1 MCFLADGQIILWRLR
16 EAGAPAAPEFGETA
30 EDRQFEKEAWTVLRM
45 MSNTNSDRKEIY
57 DLSWS
62 PDSSKLICGSVD
74 QTFTVWDVAT
84 GRPILNNKDHK
95 HYVQGVAWDP
105 LDQYIATQSSDKSMH
120 VYQITGQGPN
130 AFELR
135 GVGKNVMLDAQHP
148 RGGTWDHPL
157 PPPPPPRSRSHNS
170 ANGFDG
176 VPPSPNGKGRMMDRP
191 GSHHRSLSRD
201 SSHSDVSRASLAE
214 TLAGASAS
222 IAGGSAIADPDEEST
237 AMDPPTIPIRPSSRR
252 SSTAGSSGFGASPGL
267 TAASLSGLQSSRPM
281 RSPSPAPLPAIMPP
295 SSPKLAPPPAPR
307 DGASSPATEALI
319 TSQKLYVDENATPF
333 FRRLAWS
340 PDGSLLL
347 TPAGLFEDPYAGVE
361 LRAIQAAKKAE
372 QENGALSN
380 SPMTVKKGRTTN
392 AKKDEQEAAASAAAG
407 PKPTV
412 YVYSRANLARPP
424 VAHLPG
430 HKTTSIAV
438 RFCPVLW
445 NLRRW
450 RGGAEDDVEDESA
463 SVVAESDPAA
473 ISLSTE
479 GVDVPLA
486 GSAEKDS
493 PATREGEK
501 SLFELPYRMVYAVAT
516 LDAVFLYDTQQAGPI
531 AMFANLHYAPF
542 TDISWSTDGQT
553 LIVSS
558 QDGYCSV
565 IAFEPSELGTAYEGP
580 RRVPPPPPVP
590 SVPAPAPAA
599 PIPVQ
604 KVPVPDPL
612 AVPKTEAIVNRAHV
626 VPQKRAEGPADGQTK
641 EKKKAK
647 RATLTSLAPP
657 TGAAPQ
663 LVQTTLPGAVP
674 PPPPPA
680 GP

>member
-1 MCFLADGQIILWRLR
+1 
-16 EAGAPAAPEFGETA
+16 
-30 EDRQFEKEAWTVLRM
+30 M
-45 MSNTNSDRKEIY
+45 MSNSSGDRKEIY

-84 GRPILNNKDHK
+84 GRPMLNTKDHK
-95 HYVQGVAWDP
+95 RYVQGVAWDP
-105 LDQYIATQSSDKSMH
+105 LDQYIATQSSDQSMH

-135 GVGKNVMLDAQHP
+135 GIGKHVKVDVQHTQ
-148 RGGTWDHPL
+148 GGTWDPL
-157 PPPPPPRSRSHNS
+157 PPPPPPQRTRSHNS
-170 ANGFDG
+170 AG
-176 VPPSPNGKGRMMDRP
+176 VPPPSPNGKGRMVDRQP
-191 GSHHRSLSRD
+191 SHHRSLSRD
-201 SSHSDVSRASLAE
+201 STRSDVSRISLAE
-214 TLAGASAS
+214 TLGAASAS
-222 IAGGSAIADPDEEST
+222 IAGGSAIADADEEST
-237 AMDPPTIPIRPSSRR
+237 SMDPPTIPVRPSSRR
-252 SSTAGSSGFGASPGL
+252 SSTAGSSGFAQSPGL
-267 TAASLSGLQSSRPM
+267 TAASLNGLNSSRPM

-295 SSPKLAPPPAPR
+295 SSPKLAPLPAVE
-307 DGASSPATEALI
+307 GKV

-333 FRRLAWS
+333 FRRLGWS

-361 LRAIQAAKKAE
+361 VRAIAAAKKAE
-372 QENGALSN
+372 QDAASGN
-380 SPMTVKKGRTTN
+380 SPMTVKKGARGS
-392 AKKDEQEAAASAAAG
+392 AKKDELEAAAVAAAG

-445 NLRRW
+445 KLRRW
-450 RGGAEDDVEDESA
+450 RGAEDDVDDEGA
-463 SVVAESDPAA
+463 SVMAEEDPAT
-473 ISLSTE
+473 IPLTKE
-479 GVDVPLA
+479 GVDVPLP
-486 GSAEKDS
+486 GSDEKDD
-493 PATREGEK
+493 AAREGEK
-501 SLFELPYRMVYAVAT
+501 SLFDLPYRMVYAVAT

-531 AMFANLHYAPF
+531 AMFGNLHYAPF
-542 TDISWSTDGQT
+542 TDLSWSHDGQT

-558 QDGYCSV
+558 QDGYCSI
-565 IAFEPSELGTAYEGP
+565 IAFEPSELGTPYDGP
-580 RRVPPPPPVP
+580 RKEAPPPPAPA
-590 SVPAPAPAA
+590 VPAPAPAA

-612 AVPKTEAIVNRAHV
+612 ATPTAEAIVARAHV
-626 VPQKRAEGPADGQTK
+626 VPQKRAEGPASTAAADGPAK

-647 RATLTSLAPP
+647 RATLTSVAP
-657 TGAAPQ
+657 GAPQ
-663 LVQTTLPGAVP
+663 LVQTTLTSAAP

-680 GP
+680 A